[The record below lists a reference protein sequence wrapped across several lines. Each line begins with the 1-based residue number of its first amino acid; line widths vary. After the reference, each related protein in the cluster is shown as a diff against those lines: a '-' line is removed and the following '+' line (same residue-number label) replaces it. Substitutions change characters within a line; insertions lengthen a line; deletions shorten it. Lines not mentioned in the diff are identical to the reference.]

1 MNKKSVYIKLV
12 LFIVPVLFLAGC
24 STWGNFTTYFN
35 RYYNTKVLFEK
46 AEAQIL
52 AQKKDLFDTEELL
65 VPGIA
70 TQSLTNVIKDA
81 SKILQFNSDTKY
93 VDDALMILG
102 KSFYYQGNYQ
112 KALRKFEELI
122 STQNESDLILEA
134 KLWIAKTEL
143 KLKMESQSLSSFA
156 TLIQDAITESES
168 EIIQDAYIE
177 VISYYIKQED
187 YNSAI
192 KSVND
197 FLKVSEDEDINSRVL
212 YELGKLY
219 NYNNDYVNAEN
230 TFLKAID
237 LSSDYNIIYHSKIEL
252 AKSYRNNN
260 KLTEAFSLLDEMNSE
275 DKNAENFA
283 EIELE
288 KGLTYLKQNNVK
300 EAENILVKVDTTYPN
315 TLSSA
320 IAKYKL
326 GEINEK
332 EFRNFEKAKMYYQR
346 AGFSTLPIE
355 LKDNNSKKLSIFNN
369 YFKLVDGINLFKRQ
383 IDYINDPDEFLK
395 DSLVYYKQKEIE
407 RERLLSANNLPTN
420 TNINIPNNVIKNNQN
435 NTNIQPELTDKEK
448 NKFNK
453 DPKLNA
459 NKTTNT
465 TSSVNLNKVVT
476 PPIRPTVS
484 ADSLKELILN
494 YQFELGTLFA
504 TEFNLPDSV
513 YKYFNYILT
522 NFPNSRFQTQ
532 SLFALGNYYL
542 TTGDTLKADSLF
554 LDIYTNH
561 KSERIV
567 NSAALILNK
576 PIIDFDYDPAKELYN
591 KAEEKLEKGDYNIAI
606 KEFLDIYKNNTE
618 SDYAPK
624 ALYAIGWTL
633 ENNLSNPDSAASIF
647 NKITREYPRSVYANA
662 LVDKVSIYNQEM
674 KRLNTLKEAELKA
687 KLNKEKEALLKDKET
702 KNIIKN
708 NSSVLPLIST
718 FDDKFKI
725 ERTNLVDSLKKRG
738 ITLPDSIIQKILL
751 LRNQIKPKPKAKD
764 SLKTKEQILLEK

>member
-237 LSSDYNIIYHSKIEL
+237 LSSDYKIIYHSKIEL

-288 KGLTYLKQNNVK
+288 KGLTYLKQNNVE
-300 EAENILVKVDTTYPN
+300 EAEDILVKVDTTYPN
-315 TLSSA
+315 TLFSA

-346 AGFSTLPIE
+346 TGFSTLPIE
-355 LKDNNSKKLSIFNN
+355 LKDNNSKKVSIFNN

-708 NSSVLPLIST
+708 DSSSLPLFST

-725 ERTNLVDSLKKRG
+725 ERNNLVDSLKKRG

-751 LRNQIKPKPKAKD
+751 LRNQVKPKPKAKD

>member
-237 LSSDYNIIYHSKIEL
+237 LSSDYKIIYHSKIEL

-288 KGLTYLKQNNVK
+288 KGLTYLKQNNVE
-300 EAENILVKVDTTYPN
+300 EAEDILVKVDTTYPN

-346 AGFSTLPIE
+346 TGFSTLPIE
-355 LKDNNSKKLSIFNN
+355 LKDNNSKKVSIFNN

-708 NSSVLPLIST
+708 DSSSLPLFST

-725 ERTNLVDSLKKRG
+725 ERNNLVDSLKKRG
-738 ITLPDSIIQKILL
+738 ITLSDSIIQKILL
-751 LRNQIKPKPKAKD
+751 LRNQVKPKPKAKD

>member
-288 KGLTYLKQNNVK
+288 KGLTYLKQNNVE
-300 EAENILVKVDTTYPN
+300 EAEDILVKVDTTYPN
-315 TLSSA
+315 TLFSA

-346 AGFSTLPIE
+346 TGFSTLPIE
-355 LKDNNSKKLSIFNN
+355 LKDNNSKKVSIFNN

-687 KLNKEKEALLKDKET
+687 KLNKGKEVLLKDKET

-751 LRNQIKPKPKAKD
+751 LRNQVKPKPKAKD

>member
-12 LFIVPVLFLAGC
+12 LIIVPVLYLAGC

-52 AQKKDLFDTEELL
+52 AQKKDLFDTDELL

-102 KSFYYQGNYQ
+102 KSFFYQGNYQ

-122 STQNESDLILEA
+122 STQNESDLLLEA
-134 KLWIAKTEL
+134 RLWIAKTEL
-143 KLKMESQSLSSFA
+143 KLKMENQSLSSFA
-156 TLIQDAITESES
+156 NVIQDAIAENES

-177 VISYYIKQED
+177 IISYYIKQED
-187 YNSAI
+187 YTSAI

-197 FLKVSEDEDINSRVL
+197 FLKVSEDDDINSRVL

-219 NYNNDYVNAEN
+219 NYNSDYVKAEDA
-230 TFLKAID
+230 FLKAID
-237 LSSDYNIIYHSKIEL
+237 LSSDYNIVYHSKIEL

-260 KLTEAFSLLDEMNSE
+260 KLTETFSLLNEMNSE

-288 KGLTYLKQNNVK
+288 KGLTYLKQNNVN
-300 EAENILVKVDTTYPN
+300 EAEAILVKVDTTYPN
-315 TLSSA
+315 TQSSA
-320 IAKYKL
+320 MAKYEL
-326 GEINEK
+326 GGIYEK
-332 EFRNFEKAKMYYQR
+332 DFRNFKKAKMYYQR
-346 AGFSTLPIE
+346 ASYSEIPIE
-355 LKDNNSKKLSIFNN
+355 LKEEVNKKVSLFNN
-369 YFKLVDGINLFKRQ
+369 YFNLVDGINLFNRQ
-383 IDYINDPDEFLK
+383 IDYKNDPDEFLK
-395 DSLVYYKQKEIE
+395 DSLIYYRQKEIE

-420 TNINIPNNVIKNNQN
+420 TNINIPNNVINNQN
-435 NTNIQPELTDKEK
+435 KAELQPEITDKEK
-448 NKFNK
+448 NDLTEN
-453 DPKLNA
+453 PNL
-459 NKTTNT
+459 KTTT
-465 TSSVNLNKVVT
+465 PSIDLNKIIT

-504 TEFNLPDSV
+504 TEFNLQDSV

-542 TTGDTLKADSLF
+542 TAGDTLKADSLF

-561 KSERIV
+561 KNERIV
-567 NSAALILNK
+567 NSAALLLNK
-576 PIIDFDYDPAKELYN
+576 PTIDFDFDPAKELYN
-591 KAEEKLEKGDYNIAI
+591 KAEDKLEMGDYNSAI
-606 KEFLDIYKNNTE
+606 KEFLNIYKNNTE

-647 NKITREYPRSVYANA
+647 NKITREYPRSVYANV

-687 KLNKEKEALLKDKET
+687 KLNKEKANLLKDKET
-702 KNIIKN
+702 KNIIKKD
-708 NSSVLPLIST
+708 SSVVSLIPPI
-718 FDDKFKI
+718 DEKFEI
-725 ERTNLVDSLKKRG
+725 ERKYLVDSLKKRG
-738 ITLPDSIIQKILL
+738 VVLPDSIIQKIIK
-751 LRNQIKPKPKAKD
+751 LRDQGKHEIKD
-764 SLKTKEQILLEK
+764 SLKTQPQFLEE

>member
-237 LSSDYNIIYHSKIEL
+237 LSSDYKIIYHSKIEL

-288 KGLTYLKQNNVK
+288 KGLTYLKQNNVE
-300 EAENILVKVDTTYPN
+300 EAEDILVKVDTTYPN

-346 AGFSTLPIE
+346 TGFSTLPIE
-355 LKDNNSKKLSIFNN
+355 LKDNNSKKVSIFNN

-687 KLNKEKEALLKDKET
+687 KLNKGKEVLLKDKET

-708 NSSVLPLIST
+708 DSSSLPLFST

-751 LRNQIKPKPKAKD
+751 LRNQVKPKPKAKD

>member
-288 KGLTYLKQNNVK
+288 KGLTYLKQNNVE
-300 EAENILVKVDTTYPN
+300 EAEDILVKVDTTYPN
-315 TLSSA
+315 TLFSA

-346 AGFSTLPIE
+346 TGFSTLPIE
-355 LKDNNSKKLSIFNN
+355 LKDNNSKKVSIFNN

-708 NSSVLPLIST
+708 DSSSLPLFST

>member
-288 KGLTYLKQNNVK
+288 KGLTYLKQNNVE
-300 EAENILVKVDTTYPN
+300 EAEDILVKVDTTYPN
-315 TLSSA
+315 TLFSA

-346 AGFSTLPIE
+346 TGFSTLPIE
-355 LKDNNSKKLSIFNN
+355 LKDNNSKKVSIFNN